1 MMLEKPKPTPYY
13 IVRDEKGE
21 EFLLPKFEATFRIL
35 MDNKDTIRD
44 VLNSVLELDG
54 SREITDLKYEFEKPL
69 DIFMPEKNPSRLD
82 VWVSTKDKRYINVE
96 MQNCTHSFILD
107 RMQLYNA
114 FLTLRGKYEY
124 NRSEAFKSLSE
135 GERRYRYYEIP
146 ETVSI
151 WFCCFPILP
160 SKEIYK
166 DCWSFY
172 SENEVLNS
180 SEGKRAQP
188 LFTKN
193 RYIIIDLPNFIKLR
207 KGVVSREDFWLRL
220 ISEGPL
226 EVPKSKDPIFTEAL
240 ERLRV
245 SRVKPGMLNEMEA
258 QMSEQDHVREAIEA
272 EFYLKGK
279 AASDAKNEAVNN
291 RRAEYLR
298 SQNVSEDV
306 ISAMLA
312 IK

>member
-1 MMLEKPKPTPYY
+1 MANGKYY
-13 IVRDEKGE
+13 IVTNDEGE
-21 EFLLPKFEATFRIL
+21 QFLLPRFADTFRIL
-35 MDNKDTIRD
+35 MDDKDTIRD
-44 VLNSVLELDG
+44 VLNSILELNG
-54 SREITDLKYEFEKPL
+54 SREIIDLKYEFEKPI

-82 VWVSTKDKRYINVE
+82 VWVSTKDNHYINVE

-124 NRSEAFKSLSE
+124 NRSDAFKSLSE
-135 GERRYRYYEIP
+135 DERKYRYYEIP

-151 WFCCFPILP
+151 WFCNFPILK
-160 SKEIYK
+160 SENIFK
-166 DCWSFY
+166 DFWSFY
-172 SENEVLNS
+172 SENEVHNS
-180 SEGKRAQP
+180 TESNKAHP

-193 RYIIIDLPNFIKLR
+193 RYIIVDLPKFIELR

-226 EVPKSKDPIFTEAL
+226 EVPKSDDPIFMEAL

-245 SRVKPGMLNEMEA
+245 SRVKTGMLNEMEA

-279 AASDAKNEAVNN
+279 ATGEANERTKNEAVNN

-298 SQNVSEDV
+298 SQNVPDDV